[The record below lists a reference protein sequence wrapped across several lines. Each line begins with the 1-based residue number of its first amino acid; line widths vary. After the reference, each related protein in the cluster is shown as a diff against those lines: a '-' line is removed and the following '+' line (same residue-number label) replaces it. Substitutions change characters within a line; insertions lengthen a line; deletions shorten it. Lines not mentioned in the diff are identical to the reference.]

1 MSLQSYQA
9 TQRSTES
16 PRSTEYRLFA
26 QVTRA
31 MMECKDLGP
40 SKLFDAL
47 EWNRRVWLTLQSD
60 LAHPGNRL
68 PDKLKAQLISLSLW
82 VDRHTSK
89 VVQGKAK
96 IQALID
102 VNRSIMEGLA
112 ANIASNAAVPVRSM
126 SNRTAA

>member
-26 QVTRA
+26 QVTRS
-31 MMECKDLGP
+31 MMENRDAGP
-40 SKLFDAL
+40 AKLFDAL
-47 EWNRRVWLTLQSD
+47 EWNRKVWLTLQGD

-68 PDKLKAQLISLSLW
+68 PDKLKGQLISLSLW
-82 VDRHTSK
+82 VERHTSK
-89 VVQGKAK
+89 VIQGKAR
-96 IQALID
+96 IEALID

-112 ANIASNAAVPVRSM
+112 ASAAATTAGAGKGL